1 MRKLPLNL
9 VIRKPRPLT
18 SKEILGIKKLLQ
30 KGRNRYDNA
39 LLDIEK
45 VWQTLKPHDYDR
57 RAKLVKAAL
66 RMAKIDQDLKVWEQK
81 LISD

>member
-1 MRKLPLNL
+1 MAK
-9 VIRKPRPLT
+9 KSHPLT
-18 SKEILGIKKLLQ
+18 AQEIIEVKKLLR

-45 VWQTLKPHDYDR
+45 VWQTLKPYDYDR

-81 LISD
+81 VYDN